1 MIDFSKTRAFR
12 KRRDSVEVAG
22 KDYPIRTEFC
32 HWLSYDKKIRRGRL
46 RLNELDFL
54 YLPFN
59 EGGKGVPEDREAG
72 RMELHAFYLNKQPLP
87 RDSGRRSGIIA
98 FDWLLDSEYIYAAFM
113 ERYGISLI
121 ERDLHWH
128 DFLALFGALKDTCFN
143 EIKAIRVGAAKGK
156 EAGEARRAWAITEYD
171 IQKAN
176 GRKEKEEFLVMGR

>member
-1 MIDFSKTRAFR
+1 MIDFSKARAFR
-12 KRRDSVEVAG
+12 RRRDSVEVAG
-22 KDYPIRTEFC
+22 KDHPIRTEFC
-32 HWLSYDKKIRRGRL
+32 HWLSYDKKMRRGRL

-59 EGGKGVPEDREAG
+59 EGGEGVPENREAG
-72 RMELHAFYLNKQPLP
+72 RVELHAFYLNKQPLP
-87 RDSGRRSGIIA
+87 RDSRHSGVIA

-113 ERYGISLI
+113 QQYGISLI

-128 DFLALFGALKDTCFN
+128 DFLALFGALKDTRFN
-143 EIKAIRVGAAKGK
+143 EIRSIRASAMKGK
-156 EAGEARRAWAITEYD
+156 EADAARRAWAITECD